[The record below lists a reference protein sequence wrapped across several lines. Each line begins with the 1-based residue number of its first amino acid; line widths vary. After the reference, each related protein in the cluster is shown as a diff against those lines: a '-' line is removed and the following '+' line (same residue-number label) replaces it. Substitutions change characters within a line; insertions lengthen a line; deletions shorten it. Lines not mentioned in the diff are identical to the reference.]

1 MRTRVLPSIVA
12 AHRALTIACLLVAER
27 RIKRLQKQKKKG
39 PWTTKDANLLRLAL
53 IDKQL
58 LDNVSNPLFDPYS
71 VQSFAAISALL
82 GTPHPAPAPVPLLR
96 TRSVRPSPGLTRRR
110 RAAQMTTLSRARRTM
125 VCAPPPP
132 PTPAVAR
139 TSQRRSSASSLHE
152 PKHAHTKRA
161 PRRADCRPSLDCA
174 GGDGGD
180 PGPPPDEP
188 GARARPTRSTT
199 AATAAAKTTAST
211 SSARPPS
218 GPRWASRCPT
228 GKKTPM
234 M

>member
-82 GTPHPAPAPVPLLR
+82 GTPHPAPAPS
-96 TRSVRPSPGLTRRR
+96 RSCARE
-110 RAAQMTTLSRARRTM
+110 ACARRQGS
-125 VCAPPPP
+125 
-132 PTPAVAR
+132 PADVVR
-139 TSQRRSSASSLHE
+139 HR
-152 PKHAHTKRA
+152 
-161 PRRADCRPSLDCA
+161 
-174 GGDGGD
+174 
-180 PGPPPDEP
+180 
-188 GARARPTRSTT
+188 
-199 AATAAAKTTAST
+199 
-211 SSARPPS
+211 
-218 GPRWASRCPT
+218 
-228 GKKTPM
+228 
-234 M
+234 